1 MCACACVPAC
11 SLALAL
17 GECVVCSVQTEPRAG
32 RWRDV
37 VPPRA
42 RTNRARVWA
51 QRRKRAC
58 WSCGECVCAE
68 YDTAYRNF
76 LCEILIRPN
85 LLLALASY
93 SASLF
98 FSIQLSG
105 GDRYALVSTTT
116 PRRCPSASSRVCS
129 LPRPR
134 PQPHASHTR
143 VSRPVRTLFG
153 HRIDSPMASAKL
165 RRKLRKHRRLLLPSR
180 ITHHTHN
187 TPLAQHDRHRSLPWQ
202 YREQYGSS
210 RRQNRP
216 LPHTPQL
223 FRRRRPTTYICS
235 RSPAATL
242 PHDPRRTC
250 ARRPSSSTYTRRSWY
265 KHGSRVERRR
275 NKHVRDEL
283 QLLGGEPVAV
293 ARPVVLVRAL
303 EVGECL

>member
-1 MCACACVPAC
+1 MSVGGPVRFGCCPGYTSVRMCACACVPAC

-105 GDRYALVSTTT
+105 GDRYALEFSVNNNTSSVSLGLEPSLQSPET
-116 PRRCPSASSRVCS
+116 PPSASRLAHACLTASTDALRT
-129 LPRPR
+129 
-134 PQPHASHTR
+134 PH
-143 VSRPVRTLFG
+143 
-153 HRIDSPMASAKL
+153 
-165 RRKLRKHRRLLLPSR
+165 
-180 ITHHTHN
+180 
-187 TPLAQHDRHRSLPWQ
+187 Q
-202 YREQYGSS
+202 
-210 RRQNRP
+210 
-216 LPHTPQL
+216 
-223 FRRRRPTTYICS
+223 
-235 RSPAATL
+235 
-242 PHDPRRTC
+242 
-250 ARRPSSSTYTRRSWY
+250 
-265 KHGSRVERRR
+265 
-275 NKHVRDEL
+275 
-283 QLLGGEPVAV
+283 
-293 ARPVVLVRAL
+293 
-303 EVGECL
+303 